1 MKYAFITTH
10 RRAFRVRRMCNALG
24 VSRSGYYAWCERP
37 ESQRSRAN
45 RRLVVQ
51 IKALHHQTRQ
61 AYGAVK
67 LWQALRAHGI
77 VCGRHRVAR
86 LRRACGIQTRRHR
99 RFKLTTQSQHGYPL
113 APNRLAQRFA
123 VARPDR
129 VWAGDITFIP
139 TRAGWLYLAV
149 LLDLYSRRVVGWSM
163 SDRLKQGLVLDALK
177 MALTHRRPPR
187 GLLHHTD
194 QGRQYAG
201 QEYQHLLA
209 THGAIASMSR
219 KGNCYD
225 NACVESFF
233 STLKNELIH
242 HASYRTRNE
251 ARTAIFDYIEMF
263 YNTRRLHQ
271 SLGYQSPVEYEKME
285 SVA

>member
-1 MKYAFITTH
+1 VKYAFMVTH
-10 RRAFRVRRMCNALG
+10 QREFRVTPMCKALS
-24 VSRSGYYAWCERP
+24 VSRSGYYAWRERP
-37 ESQRSRAN
+37 ESQRSQAN
-45 RRLVVQ
+45 RVLVGQ
-51 IKALHHQTRQ
+51 IKALHHKTRE

-67 LWQALRAHGI
+67 MWHLLRAQGI
-77 VCGRHRVAR
+77 RCGRHRVAR
-86 LRRACGIQTRRHR
+86 LRRAYGIQTRRHR
-99 RFKLTTQSQHGYPL
+99 RFKLTTQSQHSYPV

-129 VWAGDITFIP
+129 VWAGDITFIA

-163 SDRLKQGLVLDALK
+163 SDRLKQDLVTGALK
-177 MALTHRRPPR
+177 MALTHRRPER

-201 QEYQHLLA
+201 EVYQQLLA
-209 THGAIASMSR
+209 AHGAIPSMSR

-225 NACVESFF
+225 NAVVESFF

-242 HASYRTRNE
+242 HESYRTRNE
-251 ARTAIFDYIEMF
+251 ARIAIFDYIETF

-271 SLGYQSPVEYEKME
+271 SLGYQSPVEYERME